1 MIRDEVVTE
10 VNKVLHEGFEIPLE
24 KLSPTAHLFSDL
36 ELDSLDAI
44 DLMVA
49 LEERTGAKVNI
60 DVFKS
65 ARTMGD
71 VYRMVGDLLDGQKS
85 VPQNVQPNA
94 PSTTVDQ

>member
-1 MIRDEVVTE
+1 MLRDEVVTE
-10 VNKVLHEGFEIPLE
+10 VNKVLHEGFEIPFE

-60 DVFKS
+60 EVFKS

-71 VYRMVGDLLDGQKS
+71 VYRMVGDLVEGRKDG
-85 VPQNVQPNA
+85 PQSEQQNA

>member
-1 MIRDEVVTE
+1 MVREEVVTE
-10 VNKVLHEGFEIPLE
+10 VNKVLHEGFEIPFD

-49 LEERTGAKVNI
+49 LEERTGHKVNI
-60 DVFKS
+60 EVFKS

-71 VYRMVGDLLDGQKS
+71 VYKMVGDLVEGKA
-85 VPQNVQPNA
+85 NA

>member
-10 VNKVLHEGFEIPLE
+10 VNKVLHEGFEIPLD

-60 DVFKS
+60 EVFKG

-71 VYRMVGDLLDGQKS
+71 VYKMVGDLLDAKQGTTGS
-85 VPQNVQPNA
+85 VQQNA
-94 PSTTVDQ
+94 PSTPVDQ

>member
-1 MIRDEVVTE
+1 MLRDDVITE
-10 VNKVLHEGFEIPLE
+10 VNKVLHEGFEIPFE

-49 LEERTGAKVNI
+49 LEERTGHKVNI
-60 DVFKS
+60 EVFKS

-71 VYRMVGDLLDGQKS
+71 VYKMVGDLVEGKQN
-85 VPQNVQPNA
+85 PQQNA
-94 PSTTVDQ
+94 PSTSLDQ